1 MQLDKIEFEEFR
13 PIDFLTFSCEL
24 NSRILEFNSCR
35 SSIKR
40 TIFSRC
46 YYATF
51 LSLREILSQNTE
63 YISNPYGEH
72 RRLANFIEYNG
83 PFDRVLNEKLA
94 RRLRI
99 LKNSEFNQIIILK
112 FLQKALRNMKI
123 GFLRILI
130 LQLIC
135 QIESLISSKIVS
147 KILKSYYSL
156 IIYLLKNIV

>member
-24 NSRILEFNSCR
+24 NSRILELNSCR

-99 LKNSEFNQIIILK
+99 LKK
-112 FLQKALRNMKI
+112 
-123 GFLRILI
+123 LRI
-130 LQLIC
+130 Q
-135 QIESLISSKIVS
+135 SD
-147 KILKSYYSL
+147 YYLEVPPKGTKEYENWVFEDTDFAIDLSNR
-156 IIYLLKNIV
+156 IINKFKNRFKNS